1 MTDMFDSAPGADN
14 ELMARLGTV
23 AAVADPM
30 PAQLTSA
37 AQALFGLRQL
47 DAELAELVL
56 DSADL
61 PQTRELAVRGDDER
75 MLSFEAGRAGVEM
88 QVSERSDRRDIVC
101 HVTGVP
107 LDAAIVETPKGQ
119 LPLQVDDDV
128 IIAHDLAAGPLRL
141 RLTTTSGDKI
151 VTSWVRI

>member
-1 MTDMFDSAPGADN
+1 MTDMFGSGPAADD
-14 ELMARLGTV
+14 EFMARLGAV

-30 PAQLTSA
+30 PETLTSP

-61 PQTRELAVRGDDER
+61 PQTRELAVRGDEER
-75 MLSFEAGRAGVEM
+75 MLSFETGQAGVEM
-88 QVSERSDRRDIVC
+88 QISERSDRRDIVC

-107 LDAAIVETPKGQ
+107 LDAAILETPNGQ
-119 LPLQVDDDV
+119 QPLRVDDDV
-128 IIAHDLAAGPLRL
+128 LIAHDLSSGPLRL
-141 RLTTTSGDKI
+141 RLTTTGGDKI